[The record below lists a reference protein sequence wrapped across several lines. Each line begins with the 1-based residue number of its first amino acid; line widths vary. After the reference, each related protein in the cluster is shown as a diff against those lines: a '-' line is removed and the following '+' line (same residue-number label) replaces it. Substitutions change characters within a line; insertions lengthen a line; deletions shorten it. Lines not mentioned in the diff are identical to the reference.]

1 MAYEIT
7 DPVAGSQ
14 QIAETSATARH
25 PLGTIVE
32 AKDAIRGAGTF
43 IYLPGLASTAV
54 GEWVIYSPD
63 DYASALLPAGGTGMV
78 AISMSINLAGFFGWY
93 QIEGKASGLAATG
106 FIDDALVYSTATAG
120 TVDDAV
126 VAGDRVKLARG
137 ASAVAAGLAD
147 FDIAR
152 PFVDDGA
159 SA

>member
-14 QIAETSATARH
+14 QIAATSASQRH

-32 AKDAIRGAGTF
+32 AKDATRGTGTF
-43 IYLPGLASTAV
+43 MYLSGLASTAV
-54 GEWVIYSPD
+54 GEWVIYNQD
-63 DYASALLPAGGTGMV
+63 DYSTTLLPAGGTGMV
-78 AISMSINLAGFFGWY
+78 AISMSINLANFFGWY
-93 QIEGKASGLAATG
+93 QIGGKASGLAAAG
-106 FIDDALVYSTATAG
+106 YADDGLVYSTATAG

-126 VAGDRVKLARG
+126 VAGDRVKLALG
-137 ASAVAAGLAD
+137 AGAVSGGLAD
-147 FDIAR
+147 FEIAR